1 MFKRDLPEAVSHP
14 ACSIFDKKLLFI
26 AGGMSKGEWI
36 STIQIFDIE
45 KCAMYPIKDKKL
57 ENFGQPLAAPSMSAE
72 YFDRLGLIICG
83 QNLETGETE
92 IRIFSSK
99 KIDWKTYNIDHHYIT
114 NFSFIGLKLF
124 SASPTSPIYMLTLGG
139 MDFTST

>member
-1 MFKRDLPEAVSHP
+1 VVGGSPDKVWYPEQKDIQVKDNIILVDTVIMQSRIMFKRDLPEAVSHP

-57 ENFGQPLAAPSMSAE
+57 ENFG
-72 YFDRLGLIICG
+72 
-83 QNLETGETE
+83 
-92 IRIFSSK
+92 
-99 KIDWKTYNIDHHYIT
+99 
-114 NFSFIGLKLF
+114 
-124 SASPTSPIYMLTLGG
+124 
-139 MDFTST
+139 